1 MGIRGPQNY
10 LFRLPA
16 PAWWIV
22 AICAIAIPAYAATIM
37 VTNTNDSGLGSLRHA
52 LAIAN
57 DGDAVTFVVTGSIVL
72 TTGELLVNKSITI
85 SGPRAANLVVDG
97 NASSRVFH
105 IASDQTVSIARL
117 TVRNGNVTANDGGG
131 IYNDHAALTLNNCTI
146 TANVAG
152 YGGAIYNDGLGGS
165 ATLEISNSNIHDN
178 IATHTGGSIC
188 NDGSESGNASLT
200 ISNSALNG
208 NSAPFGGGI
217 YNDGFDGGNAMLT
230 VNNSTCT
237 GNPADFGGCIF
248 NEAGSLGSASLTL
261 NDSTL
266 NGNTAHSA
274 GGCIYNDMVNGFGTQ
289 TLNNST
295 LRGNSAGKSGGAIY
309 NDQGQSFTINNCV
322 ISGNSAQE
330 GGGIYND
337 GYQGAAWLAINST
350 TLDGN
355 SAAVGGGIFNNGEQR
370 GVTRLQISNSTF
382 SGNTASYGG
391 GLASNGF
398 DAYYVRVTI
407 GNSTFTS
414 NSASSA
420 GGGIYNVAQSG
431 QDTVLVTLANTIL
444 NNGPLGGNIFC
455 NSDTISS
462 LGYNLAHD
470 SCSNFLTGPGDQTN
484 TDPMLGPL
492 QDNGGSTLTH
502 ALLPGSPAINAG
514 DPSFTPPPLYDQRG
528 AGFDRVVNGRI
539 DIGSFEVQESTPEQT
554 PGPSPPQRPRPTA
567 LPRPTP
573 P

>member
-10 LFRLPA
+10 LFRLHA
-16 PAWWIV
+16 PVWWIV
-22 AICAIAIPAYAATIM
+22 ALCAIAIPAYAATIM

-117 TVRNGNVTANDGGG
+117 IVRNGNATANDGGG
-131 IYNDHAALTLNNCTI
+131 IYNDHAALTLDNCTI
-146 TANVAG
+146 TANLAG
-152 YGGAIYNDGLGGS
+152 YGGGIYNDGLDGS

-188 NDGSESGNASLT
+188 NDGGESGNASLT

-217 YNDGFDGGNAMLT
+217 YNDGFDGGDAMLT

-237 GNPADFGGCIF
+237 GNSADFGGCIF

-266 NGNTAHSA
+266 SGNTAHSA
-274 GGCIYNDMVNGFGTQ
+274 GGSIYNDMVNGFGTQ

-337 GYQGAAWLAINST
+337 GYQGAAWLTINSS
-350 TLDGN
+350 TLSGN
-355 SAAVGGGIFNNGEQR
+355 SAAVGGGIFNDGEQH

-398 DAYYVRVTI
+398 NAYYVRVTI

-420 GGGIYNVAQSG
+420 GGGIYNATSLEASSAEPACRAANRLSDCEGIVRRGGGGRDKATVRNDAVATTSSG
-431 QDTVLVTLANTIL
+431 TSPTLLIATAMASRRL
-444 NNGPLGGNIFC
+444 N
-455 NSDTISS
+455 
-462 LGYNLAHD
+462 
-470 SCSNFLTGPGDQTN
+470 SCFT
-484 TDPMLGPL
+484 
-492 QDNGGSTLTH
+492 
-502 ALLPGSPAINAG
+502 
-514 DPSFTPPPLYDQRG
+514 PSFSRRRTRSSVIASEPSVPVAFRPLSVIRSSSSSSSAGNESRSPRTSLQTCLAKLSYASG
-528 AGFDRVVNGRI
+528 APSAAVI
-539 DIGSFEVQESTPEQT
+539 TSGSRDAARS
-554 PGPSPPQRPRPTA
+554 
-567 LPRPTP
+567 
-573 P
+573 